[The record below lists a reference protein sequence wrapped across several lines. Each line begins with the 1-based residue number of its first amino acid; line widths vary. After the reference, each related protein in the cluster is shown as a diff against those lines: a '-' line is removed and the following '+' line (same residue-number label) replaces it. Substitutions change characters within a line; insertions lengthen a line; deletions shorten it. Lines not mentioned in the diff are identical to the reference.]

1 MTGVT
6 HRSPT
11 RDPLPQNEAGE
22 RKCLLGN
29 EAIVQAALE
38 AGVGFAT
45 GYPGTPSSEVTDGF
59 ARVAK
64 DRGVVFEYAVNE
76 KIAVELAFAASLAG
90 ARSICAM
97 KHLGLMVAGDPLSTI
112 PYVGVVGGM
121 VIVSAGDPSCRTS
134 PNEHDQRHLGP
145 MMHLPVLDPATVAE
159 AHAMT
164 RAAFELSEHCRL
176 PVLLRT
182 TTRVAHSSAT
192 IECGQLTAPRIGG
205 FTRDPAGKVPIPVNA
220 RRMRIEL
227 KQRVEL
233 ARTWLAGSGFFRR
246 RGQGSTVV
254 LASGAPAATTA
265 DVLAELGLQSDVAL
279 WSLGIA
285 YPLPEAEL
293 VEALSAVERVLVVE
307 ELSPYLE
314 NAVLSLVARHGLRV
328 EVLGKLSRHFPE
340 EFEYSPRLIQ
350 RGLHAALGLGR
361 DPGPDPKPLELA
373 PRPPSLCPACPHRAA
388 FFAARAAF
396 GDEQLYF
403 NDIGC
408 YTLGYGPPL
417 HTADALLCMGAGF
430 SLAAGVSRVTGQR
443 TVGFMGDST
452 FFHAGMPALLDAVK
466 ENVNMVAV
474 VLDNQVTAMTGFQR
488 APAPGGTP
496 LVEDVARAL
505 GVKQVETIDPYEVA
519 ESVAAFKRARD
530 AEGPAVV
537 VVRRTCPVHL
547 ARSGAARPEPK
558 VAVDE
563 TACRSCGREALG
575 LRCRQPLTEGFERN
589 LARVAATR
597 KRQEP
602 APEVAPCATRCPL
615 ALCIQGY
622 SGHIAAGEYAE
633 ALGHVLE
640 RTVLPSSVC
649 RVCDKPCED
658 VCVRR
663 DLDEPVAVNAL
674 KRFVVE
680 WAERERPELLQ
691 PDPAP
696 ENGRSVAV
704 VGAGPSGLSAAYD
717 LRQRGYAVTLLD
729 AAEHA
734 GGLLTHG
741 IPAYRLPCEAAQR
754 DIARVLDSGV
764 RFRGG
769 VRLGH
774 EVELPE
780 LLEEHDAVYLA
791 IGAGRARTIAIEGS
805 DPDTTTTAIEYLR
818 ALADGDKPRTA
829 QRVVVVGG
837 GNAAVD
843 AARSALR
850 AGATQVSIAC
860 VEQRDAMPALREELA
875 AAERDAVAIHAGVR
889 PIRVERGELVLESMA
904 GGQQLRVPAD
914 QVLLAIGQAP
924 DSDRAL
930 RGVEL
935 DRTDDGLIVAD
946 PSSGATSH
954 PHVFAG
960 GDIVAGSRT
969 VTGAMGAG
977 LRAAWGID
985 RALRGEEQASRR
997 APPPVPGSVPL
1008 PAARMRAPAE
1018 ARHVCAS
1025 EGEARAE
1032 ARRCLM
1038 CGLCGNCR
1046 ACIDTQGCPALV
1058 LAGRHVEIDASLCAS
1073 CGVCLSACSNGALVA
1088 RSPA

>member
-6 HRSPT
+6 EPNVT
-11 RDPLPQNEAGE
+11 RDLLFASEAE
-22 RKCLLGN
+22 TRQCLLGN
-29 EAIVQAALE
+29 EAIVRAALE
-38 AGVGFAT
+38 SGVGFAT

-64 DRGVVFEYAVNE
+64 ERCVVFEYAVNE

-145 MMHLPVLDPATVAE
+145 MLHLPVLDPATPAE
-159 AHAMT
+159 AYSMT
-164 RAAFELSEHCRL
+164 RAAFALSEYCHL

-182 TTRVAHSSAT
+182 TTRVAHSRAT
-192 IECGQLTAPRIGG
+192 IECGELTEPRVAG
-205 FTRDPAGKVPIPVNA
+205 FTRDPEHKVPIPVNA

-227 KQRVEL
+227 NERIEL
-233 ARTWLAGSGFFRR
+233 ARSWLARSGFFRR
-246 RGQGSTVV
+246 QGESSTVV
-254 LASGAPAATTA
+254 LASGAPAATAA
-265 DVLAELGLQSDVAL
+265 DVLAELGLEKDIAL

-293 VEALSAVERVLVVE
+293 VEALRPVERVLVVE
-307 ELSPYLE
+307 ELSPFLE
-314 NAVLSLVARHGLRV
+314 NALLSLAARHGLRV
-328 EVLGKLSRHFPE
+328 EILGKLSGHFPE
-340 EFEYSPRLIQ
+340 EFEYSPRVIQ
-350 RGLHAALGLGR
+350 RGLYGALGLGR
-361 DPGPDPKPLELA
+361 DPGPDPKPLALA

-396 GDEQLYF
+396 GEDQLYF

-408 YTLGYGPPL
+408 YTLGYGAPL
-417 HTADALLCMGAGF
+417 DTADALLCMGAGF
-430 SLAAGVSRVTGQR
+430 SLAEGVSRVTGRR
-443 TVGFMGDST
+443 TVGFLGDST

-474 VLDNQVTAMTGFQR
+474 VLDNQVTAMTGFQA
-488 APAPGGTP
+488 APAPGGMP
-496 LVEDVARAL
+496 MIEDVARAL
-505 GVKQVETIDPYEVA
+505 GVKHIQTIDPYEVA
-519 ESVAAFKRARD
+519 ESVAAFRRARD

-547 ARSGAARPEPK
+547 ARSGVPRPEPK
-558 VAVDE
+558 VEIKEDV
-563 TACRSCGREALG
+563 CRSCGREELG

-589 LARVAATR
+589 LARVASTR
-597 KRQEP
+597 KRIEP
-602 APEVAPCATRCPL
+602 APDVAPCATRCPL
-615 ALCIQGY
+615 SLCIQGY
-622 SGHIAAGEYAE
+622 AGHIAAGEYAE

-649 RVCDKPCED
+649 RVCDRPCED

-663 DLDEPVAVNAL
+663 DLDEPVAINEL

-680 WAERERPELLQ
+680 WAERERPDLLRSV
-691 PDPAP
+691 PAR

-717 LRQRGYAVTLLD
+717 LRQRGYAVTLFE
-729 AAEHA
+729 AAERA

-741 IPAYRLPCEAAQR
+741 IPAYRLPRAAAER

-764 RFRGG
+764 ELRHG
-769 VRLGH
+769 VRLGRDI
-774 EVELPE
+774 ELDK
-780 LLEEHDAVYLA
+780 LLAGYDAVYLA
-791 IGAGRARTIAIEGS
+791 IGAGQGRRIEIEGS
-805 DPDTTTTAIEYLR
+805 DPALTITALEYLR
-818 ALADGDKPRTA
+818 EFADGKTPRTA
-829 QRVVVVGG
+829 KRVVVVGG

-850 AGATQVSIAC
+850 AGAEQVAIAC
-860 VEQRDAMPALREELA
+860 IEERDAMPALRDEIA
-875 AAERDAVAIHAGVR
+875 AAQLDHVAIHAGVR
-889 PIRVERGELVLESMA
+889 PIRAEAGELVVQTIT
-904 GGQQLRVPAD
+904 GGDERRLPAD
-914 QVLLAIGQAP
+914 QIILAIGQAA
-924 DSDRAL
+924 DLDAAL
-930 RGVEL
+930 GGVVVA
-935 DRTDDGLIVAD
+935 RTDDGLIAAD
-946 PSSGATSH
+946 PASGATSH
-954 PHVFAG
+954 PRLFAG
-960 GDIVAGSRT
+960 GDIVSGPRT

-977 LRAAWGID
+977 LRAAWGIE
-985 RALRGEEQASRR
+985 RALRGEEAAARR
-997 APPPVPGSVPL
+997 APPPVPGSV
-1008 PAARMRAPAE
+1008 AASARMRAPSE
-1018 ARHVCAS
+1018 ARHNTVS
-1025 EGEARAE
+1025 EGDARAE
-1032 ARRCLM
+1032 AARCLM

-1058 LAGRHVEIDASLCAS
+1058 LAGRRVEIDAALCAS
-1073 CGVCLSACSNGALVA
+1073 CGVCISACSNGAIVA
-1088 RSPA
+1088 RSAP

>member
-1 MTGVT
+1 M
-6 HRSPT
+6 
-11 RDPLPQNEAGE
+11 
-22 RKCLLGN
+22 LLGN
-29 EAIVQAALE
+29 EAIVRGALE
-38 AGVGFAT
+38 SGVGFAT

-64 DRGVVFEYAVNE
+64 ERGVVFEYAVNE

-145 MMHLPVLDPATVAE
+145 MLHMPVLDPATPAE
-159 AHAMT
+159 AYAMT

-182 TTRVAHSSAT
+182 TTRVAHSRAT
-192 IECGQLTAPRIGG
+192 IECGELTPPKVGG
-205 FTRDPAGKVPIPVNA
+205 FTREPSRKVPIPVNA

-233 ARTWLAGSGFFRR
+233 ARSWLGSSGFFRR
-246 RGQGSTVV
+246 QGQSSTVV

-265 DVLAELGLQSDVAL
+265 DVLAELGLEGDVAL

-293 VEALSAVERVLVVE
+293 VAALRSVERVLVVE

-314 NAVLSLVARHGLRV
+314 NALLSLIARHGLRI
-328 EVLGKLSRHFPE
+328 EVLGKLSGHFPE
-340 EFEYSPRLIQ
+340 EFEYSPRVIQ

-361 DPGPDPKPLELA
+361 DPGPAPKPLDLA
-373 PRPPSLCPACPHRAA
+373 PRPPSLCPGCPHRAA

-396 GDEQLYF
+396 REDQLYF

-417 HTADALLCMGAGF
+417 GTADALLCMGAGF

-443 TVGFMGDST
+443 TVGFLGDST
-452 FFHAGMPALLDAVK
+452 FYHAGMPALLDAVK

-474 VLDNQVTAMTGFQR
+474 VLDNQVTAMTGFQ
-488 APAPGGTP
+488 AAPGPGKTP
-496 LVEDVARAL
+496 LIEDVASAL
-505 GVKQVETIDPYEVA
+505 GAHHVETIDPYDVND
-519 ESVAAFKRARD
+519 SIAAFERARD
-530 AEGPAVV
+530 ADGLSVV
-537 VVRRTCPVHL
+537 VVRRACPTHL
-547 ARSGAARPEPK
+547 ARLGARRSAPRVEL
-558 VAVDE
+558 DE
-563 TACRSCGREALG
+563 ATCQSCGRETLG
-575 LRCRQPLTEGFERN
+575 LRCRQELTEGFERN
-589 LARVAATR
+589 LARVGAV
-597 KRQEP
+597 RQRSEP
-602 APEVAPCATRCPL
+602 APEVAPCAVRCPL

-622 SGHIAAGEYAE
+622 AGHIAAGEYAE

-649 RVCDKPCED
+649 RVCDRPCEET
-658 VCVRR
+658 CVRHE
-663 DLDEPVAVNAL
+663 LDAPVAINEL

-680 WAERERPELLQ
+680 WAERERPDLLR
-691 PDPAP
+691 PEPAP
-696 ENGRSVAV
+696 LNGRSVAV
-704 VGAGPSGLSAAYD
+704 VGAGPSGLSAAYE
-717 LRQRGYAVTLLD
+717 LRQRGYAVTLVD
-729 AAEHA
+729 AAERA

-741 IPAYRLPCEAAQR
+741 IPAYRLPRAAAER

-764 RFRGG
+764 EFRGG
-769 VRLGH
+769 TRLGRD
-774 EVELPE
+774 VALGT
-780 LLEEHDAVYLA
+780 LLEEYDAVYLA
-791 IGAGRARTIAIEGS
+791 VGAGRPKTIEIEGS
-805 DPDTTTTAIEYLR
+805 RLESTVTALGYLR
-818 ALADGDKPRTA
+818 ELADGGTPATA
-829 QRVVVVGG
+829 RRVAVVGG

-850 AGATQVSIAC
+850 SGAEQVAIVC
-860 VEQRDAMPALREELA
+860 IEEREAMPALRDEIA
-875 AAERDAVAIHAGVR
+875 AAEQDAIFIHAGVR
-889 PIRVERGELVLESMA
+889 PIRVEAGELVVAAVA
-904 GGQQLRVPAD
+904 GGQERRVPAD
-914 QVLLAIGQAP
+914 QIILAIGQEP
-924 DSDRAL
+924 DLDEVL
-930 RGVEL
+930 GGVDLE
-935 DRTDDGLIVAD
+935 RTDDGLIVVD
-946 PSSGATSH
+946 PASCATSH
-954 PHVFAG
+954 PRVFAG
-960 GDIVAGSRT
+960 GDLVAGSRT

-985 RALRGEEQASRR
+985 RELRGEQLASART
-997 APPPVPGSVPL
+997 PPPVPGSWPVVAL
-1008 PAARMRAPAE
+1008 HMRAPVE
-1018 ARHVCAS
+1018 PRRTTVTES
-1025 EGEARAE
+1025 DARAE

-1058 LAGRHVEIDASLCAS
+1058 AEADHVSIDRALCTS
-1073 CGVCLSACSNGALVA
+1073 CGVCLSACSNGALG
-1088 RSPA
+1088 RSRV